1 MRNALLVFLH
11 SISVVTLVWMGWT
24 VSLAV
29 QKPSIGAYWVSQS
42 GIVYGIDVGH
52 PSAGNFQVGD
62 RIVNVDGFPPADL
75 YKLSNQNGQTIHIL
89 VNRDGEDHEINVQV
103 RPSSIVA
110 ISGRLPPFF
119 VSLAFWL
126 AGGYV
131 LAFSRSRRQAILFFM
146 MSQCAVIA
154 LTCGN
159 VSAYS
164 PEWVKIGFFC
174 GFLWLGVLAVHLHL
188 VFPSRVELKR
198 PTQIGYGLVL
208 ATALISS
215 GYILEKV
222 YGQELLSTSIMWF
235 AAILL
240 FGLDMVLVVWALFRS
255 YRNSRTALE
264 RNQAGIIALSAVI
277 GIFPVVTIILI
288 PQLIMGY
295 PLVSIDLA
303 FLALLTLPIG
313 YGFAIYR
320 YRLIG
325 VKETINRS
333 LAFVLIGLILTGF
346 YSLLYTFSTKLISPT
361 ITQSPIWGLVTTVF
375 LAGLTTRM
383 YGALTQFMNNI
394 LYGGW
399 YDFRMVVNQT
409 KNSLATADL
418 SRETIGVTL
427 CQVIGQSMRLETVSL
442 LLPDGLRSKFAY
454 HRPVE
459 VDLLPADK
467 CEALMTAITA
477 IEESGG
483 GLITW
488 NANFT
493 KMYRQIE
500 NDHAIQPKLLAPMC
514 GKDGALLGVFFI
526 GEKRDGEP
534 FNDSDIDI
542 LKVVLHQAQFSLE
555 NVKLIQEVQA
565 RSDKITHLH
574 RKLLQ
579 ARDEER
585 KHIARDLHDQVIQS
599 LAGANY
605 QMADVRVKLNGAQDE
620 TLIKVQKEVRESIGV
635 LRQICEDLRPPLLDV
650 ADFFDALRTRIAEI
664 EEASDFIVRVS
675 IDGNEQQE
683 LDDDVK
689 MCVYRLVQESLINIQ
704 KHARADHAEV
714 WVEVTSELVT
724 VMVTDNG
731 VGFAV
736 PEDLENLVPDKHF
749 GLIGIKEMVD
759 AVNGSLTIRSSP
771 RQGCEI
777 AAQVPI

>member
-1 MRNALLVFLH
+1 MRKALLVFLH
-11 SISVVTLVWMGWT
+11 SLSVVTLVWMGWT

-29 QKPSIGAYWVSQS
+29 QKPSIGAYWGSQS
-42 GIVYGIDVGH
+42 GVVYGIDTGH
-52 PSAGNFQVGD
+52 PSAINFQVGD
-62 RIVNVDGFPPADL
+62 RIVDVEGNSPADL
-75 YKLSNQNGQTIHIL
+75 YKLSDQNGQTIHIV
-89 VNRDGEDHEINVQV
+89 VNRDGVDREISVQV
-103 RPSSIVA
+103 RPSSLAAVLD
-110 ISGRLPPFF
+110 RLPPFL
-119 VSLAFWL
+119 VALAFWL
-126 AGGYV
+126 AGSYV
-131 LAFSRSRRQAILFFM
+131 LAFSRSRRHAILFFLL
-146 MSQCAVIA
+146 SQCAVIA
-154 LTCGN
+154 LTCGA
-159 VSAYS
+159 VSAYG
-164 PEWVKIGFFC
+164 PELVKIGFHS
-174 GFLWLGVLAVHLHL
+174 GLLWLGALAVHLHL

-198 PTQIGYGLVL
+198 RTQIGYGLVL
-208 ATALISS
+208 VTALLSLLYMTEKIS
-215 GYILEKV
+215 GR
-222 YGQELLSTSIMWF
+222 ELLPTSITWF
-235 AAILL
+235 ATVAL
-240 FGLDMVLVVWALFRS
+240 FSIDLAVVIWALIRS

-264 RNQAGIIALSAVI
+264 RNQVGVIALSGAI

-288 PQLIMGY
+288 PQLILGY
-295 PLVSIDLA
+295 PLVAFNLA
-303 FLALLTLPIG
+303 FLALLTLPVG

-333 LAFVLIGLILTGF
+333 LALVLIGLILMGF
-346 YSLLYTFSTKLISPT
+346 YSLLYTFSYRLISPT

-383 YGALTQFMNNI
+383 FGALMRFMNNI

-399 YDFRMVVNQT
+399 YDFRTVVNQT

-442 LLPDGLRSKFAY
+442 LLPDGLRSKFLY
-454 HRPVE
+454 RRPVE
-459 VDLLPADK
+459 VDLLPAGQY
-467 CEALMTAITA
+467 EALMTTVTA
-477 IEESGG
+477 TEESHE

-500 NDHAIQPKLLAPMC
+500 NDLAIQPKLLAPMC

-565 RSDKITHLH
+565 RSDKITNLH

-620 TLIKVQKEVRESIGV
+620 TLIKIQKEVRESIGV